1 MMNTDITSKSAHK
14 LLQQLENDPQLQS
27 IEDTTILSDE
37 QYPIAFDS
45 SIVNLREM
53 IPLISVEI

>member
-1 MMNTDITSKSAHK
+1 MMNTDITSKSAYK

-37 QYPIAFDS
+37 QYPIAFES
-45 SIVNLREM
+45 SVRILCSGLIRKNL
-53 IPLISVEI
+53 